1 MEQVYVDSNRLDVTY
16 GDGEISVKDVVPIRR
31 FIAGGYG
38 VEL

>member
-1 MEQVYVDSNRLDVTY
+1 MNEAAADVNS
-16 GDGEISVKDVVPIRR
+16 DGEITVRDVVPIRR